1 MPSNKTKRVTGSS
14 RRAEKGLEADST
26 IHQSPVKRRKVFLGD
41 LIVDEV
47 PALSHQP
54 IAIDTSQL
62 FDAPYISQG
71 SSEVASQNRPD
82 HGLPIRPRSATVV
95 ASTSKISHAAT
106 TCTAVPPIADLS
118 RSPSPVGALA
128 SAFNELTMRHS
139 PSQLSQKRKYS
150 GTDFEERDG
159 DTFPE
164 YTVFIGSDKRTCL
177 KCKRRCPNEK
187 ALRTHIR
194 SDHCPFFQVGC
205 NGDDSHCGRQELCCN
220 GALNPTLY
228 LLIVLM
234 RNRIRTYI
242 YARYKRS
249 SDMSLWHIL
258 HR

>member
-1 MPSNKTKRVTGSS
+1 MPSNKMKRVTGSS
-14 RRAEKGLEADST
+14 RRAEKVLEADST

-41 LIVDEV
+41 LIEDEV

-54 IAIDTSQL
+54 IDALQL
-62 FDAPYISQG
+62 FDAPYTSQG
-71 SSEVASQNRPD
+71 SSEAASQNRPNND
-82 HGLPIRPRSATVV
+82 LPIRPRSTAVV
-95 ASTSKISHAAT
+95 ASTSEISHAAT
-106 TCTAVPPIADLS
+106 TSTVAPPIADFS

-128 SAFNELTMRHS
+128 SAFNELTMHHS
-139 PSQLSQKRKYS
+139 PSRLSQKRKYS

-220 GALNPTLY
+220 GALNPTFY
-228 LLIVLM
+228 LLIVLI
-234 RNRIRTYI
+234 RYRICTYI